1 MAVRLGAM
9 SRLPRG
15 ADAPTS
21 SLLQSWARQSWQLRI
36 LRGFLG
42 GTFVIAGVQKLAD
55 PNFLHSG
62 SPDYIGEQLKAFAH
76 GSPIGPFLSIAA
88 HFALLTGIAV
98 ALIEMAVGLGTLLG
112 VAPMTFAALGLGL
125 NLVLVLSATWH
136 VHPYFLGSDSIYAVA
151 WGAYLVGLVDAKR
164 RAVRAAQSVGSRRA
178 RARQMEELGRREFL
192 RGALVGLGSLML
204 GSVAFALEGRE
215 RAVADPPVPSSAPST
230 SPTPT
235 ITKSTHHAKP
245 TTPPPGTS
253 IASLDNLPIGS
264 AVNFDDPAQGPS
276 VLVRLAQD
284 QVAAYSRVC
293 THAGCLV
300 DYDRSSKLLLCPC
313 HGAEFDPSQDGQ
325 PVAGPAFSPLPSIN
339 VTIDQGEVIAGS

>member
-125 NLVLVLSATWH
+125 NLVLFLSATWH